1 MRGEENGMEA
11 IKRIGVITSGGDCG
25 GLNAVIK
32 GVAQEGWKAGIET
45 VVIPNGY
52 AGLYNLI
59 EMDRLTVLDR
69 ERAGRID
76 AGEAGS
82 CAGNSRVKIKTI
94 DDPEKYKRIHE
105 GLEKFGIDALVISG
119 GDDTGSVV
127 VDLTAQG
134 IPCVHVP
141 KTMDL
146 DLQSYSVGGDSTIEL
161 IAEFTRSIK
170 TTGLS
175 HDRIV
180 IMEVFGRYVGHT
192 AFRGGVGAEADCILI
207 PEVPVDFDVVYA
219 HMKERF
225 FHRVEASDVR
235 RGTYVIVV
243 AEGLR
248 NANGEMLY
256 DETAGVDSFGHK
268 RLAGSGRFVHQ
279 QLEKRLQADPE
290 VVAFMKRVGLYVP
303 GAYLIPEVREVTPG
317 HLVRSGSSSAFDVN
331 FGMKAGAAAV
341 LMLLAGRAGNTVTSV
356 DGRMISYLPTARAI
370 ERREVDLEEVAL
382 FEGLGTCFGRK
393 PKAYEPAFVEA
404 SLPIRRNY

>member
-1 MRGEENGMEA
+1 MEA
-11 IKRIGVITSGGDCG
+11 FKRIGVITSGGDCG
-25 GLNAVIK
+25 GLNAVLK
-32 GVAQEGWKAGIET
+32 GVAQEGARTGIET

-52 AGLYNLI
+52 AGLYNLVDT
-59 EMDRLTVLDR
+59 ERLTVLDQ
-69 ERAGRID
+69 ERLGRID
-76 AGEAGS
+76 AGDAGSEAGH
-82 CAGNSRVKIKTI
+82 SRVKIKKI
-94 DDPEKYKRIHE
+94 DDAKKYERIHA
-105 GLEKFGIDALVISG
+105 GLRKFAIDALVISG

-127 VDLTAQG
+127 VDLNAQG

-161 IAEFTRSIK
+161 IAQFTRSIK

-175 HDRIV
+175 HNRIL

-225 FHRVEASDVR
+225 FRRVEQSDVKA
-235 RGTYVIVV
+235 GTYVIVV

-248 NANGEMLY
+248 NASGEMLY

-268 RLAGSGRFVHQ
+268 RLAGSGRYVHQ
-279 QLEKRLQADPE
+279 QLEKRLEADPA
-290 VVAFMKRVGLYVP
+290 VLDFMKRAGMYVP

-317 HLVRSGSSSAFDVN
+317 HLVRSGASSAFDVN

-341 LMLLAGRAGNTVTSV
+341 LMLLHGKAGHTVTSV
-356 DGRMISYLPTARAI
+356 EGRTVSYLPTVRAI
-370 ERREVDLEEVAL
+370 ERREVDLEEIAL
-382 FEGLGTCFGRK
+382 FEGLGTCFGRT

-404 SLPIRRNY
+404 SLPIPRPH